1 MTDIAQTVAKQRD
14 FFRTGATL
22 PVRFRLEAL
31 DKLRRAIKQYEPQLL
46 QAMHSDLGK
55 SASEAYMCEVGLTLS
70 EISHVR
76 SHLRRWARPSLRWTP
91 LTNFPA
97 LSQVRHDPYGVT
109 LIMSPW
115 NYPVLLTLEPLVGA
129 LAAGNCACVKPS
141 AYSPATSEVI
151 ARLIAE
157 TFPPEYVAVITG
169 GRQEN
174 QTLLDQTFDYI
185 FFTGGVNVGRMVME
199 RASRHLTPVTLELG
213 GKSPVIID
221 RDCHLRL
228 AARRLAFG
236 KWLNVGQTCIAPDY
250 VLCHR
255 DVHAQFVTLLKEEI
269 RKMYGERPL
278 QNKDYG
284 KIINDKHFHRLLGL
298 IDERKV
304 VMGGEYDAATLRLSP
319 TLMDGVTADD
329 AVMQEEIFGPILPVL
344 TFDSFEEVYAL
355 LADRPK
361 PLALYLFSED
371 RRRIREVTERCSYGG
386 GCVNDTIIH
395 LATSE
400 MGFGGVGESGMGAY
414 HGRDGFNVFSH
425 TKSIVEKKTWIDLPM
440 RYQPYNKGLYTRLLH
455 LFLK

>member
-1 MTDIAQTVAKQRD
+1 MTDIERIVATQRD

-22 PVRFRLEAL
+22 PVKFRLKAL
-31 DKLRRAIKQYEPQLL
+31 DTLKRAIQKYESELL
-46 QAMHSDLGK
+46 EAMHSDLGK

-109 LIMSPW
+109 LVMSPW

-129 LAAGNCACVKPS
+129 LAGGNCACVKPS

-151 ARLIAE
+151 MRMLGEA
-157 TFPPEYVAVITG
+157 FPEKYVKVITG

-174 QTLLDQTFDYI
+174 QALLDQKFDYI
-185 FFTGGVNVGRMVME
+185 FFTGGVSVGKMVME

-221 RDCHLRL
+221 RKCQLRL

-255 DVHAQFVTLLKEEI
+255 DVHARFMSLLKEEVQ
-269 RKMYGERPL
+269 KMYGEHPL
-278 QNKDYG
+278 QNKNYG
-284 KIINDKHFHRLLGL
+284 KIINAKHFHRLLGL

-304 VMGGEYDAATLRLSP
+304 VLGGEYDEASLRLSP
-319 TLMDGVTADD
+319 TLMDGVTAED
-329 AVMQEEIFGPILPVL
+329 AIMQEEIFGPILPVL
-344 TFDSFEEVYAL
+344 EVNNMDEAFRFI
-355 LADRPK
+355 AERPH
-361 PLALYLFSED
+361 PLALYIFSD
-371 RRRIREVTERCSYGG
+371 SAPVQRRFMQGLQFGG
-386 GCVNDTIIH
+386 GCINDTIMHI
-395 LATSE
+395 ASSS
-400 MGFGGVGESGMGAY
+400 MPFGGVGQSGMGGY
-414 HGRDGFNVFSH
+414 HGKDSFLTFTHSKSVVKKFNGL
-425 TKSIVEKKTWIDLPM
+425 DLPFH
-440 RYQPYNKGLYTRLLH
+440 YQPYTKWKDWFIR
-455 LFLK
+455 LFLR

>member
-46 QAMHSDLGK
+46 EAMHRDLGK

-304 VMGGEYDAATLRLSP
+304 VMGGEYEAATLRLSP
-319 TLMDGVTADD
+319 TLLDGVTADD
-329 AVMQEEIFGPILPVL
+329 AVMQEEIFGPILPILEVS
-344 TFDSFEEVYAL
+344 DMEEAFRFI
-355 LADRPK
+355 AKRPH
-361 PLALYLFSED
+361 PLALYLFSD
-371 RRRIREVTERCSYGG
+371 SVSVQRRFMQGLQFGG
-386 GCVNDTIIH
+386 GCINDTIMHI
-395 LATSE
+395 ASSS
-400 MGFGGVGESGMGAY
+400 MPFGGVGQSGMGGY
-414 HGRDGFNVFSH
+414 HGKDSFLTFTHS
-425 TKSIVEKKTWIDLPM
+425 KSVVKKFKWLDLPL
-440 RYQPYNKGLYTRLLH
+440 RYQPYAKWKDWVIRM
-455 LFLK
+455 FLGK

>member
-46 QAMHSDLGK
+46 EAMQSDLGK

-199 RASRHLTPVTLELG
+199 RASRHLTPSPWNWVASRPSSSTVTVTCAWPPAA
-213 GKSPVIID
+213 SPSASGSMWV
-221 RDCHLRL
+221 
-228 AARRLAFG
+228 RRASLPTTSS
-236 KWLNVGQTCIAPDY
+236 VTVTCM
-250 VLCHR
+250 H
-255 DVHAQFVTLLKEEI
+255 
-269 RKMYGERPL
+269 
-278 QNKDYG
+278 
-284 KIINDKHFHRLLGL
+284 
-298 IDERKV
+298 
-304 VMGGEYDAATLRLSP
+304 S
-319 TLMDGVTADD
+319 
-329 AVMQEEIFGPILPVL
+329 
-344 TFDSFEEVYAL
+344 S
-355 LADRPK
+355 
-361 PLALYLFSED
+361 
-371 RRRIREVTERCSYGG
+371 
-386 GCVNDTIIH
+386 
-395 LATSE
+395 
-400 MGFGGVGESGMGAY
+400 
-414 HGRDGFNVFSH
+414 
-425 TKSIVEKKTWIDLPM
+425 
-440 RYQPYNKGLYTRLLH
+440 
-455 LFLK
+455 